1 MCVCIIYMCVYV
13 CVYIYIHIYVM
24 YVLVHYLCCLLYI
37 YIYKYIYTYIYIC
50 IYINIHIYVYIY
62 IYIYIKYNT
71 LKKNYIKRSIIFSQT
86 LRLKRICSQK
96 SDLDFH
102 VQELK
107 NWFSKWGYPVKVI
120 SEQVNRA
127 LR

>member
-1 MCVCIIYMCVYV
+1 MYYIYVCVCM
-13 CVYIYIHIYVM
+13 CVYIYTYICNVCVSSLFM
-24 YVLVHYLCCLLYI
+24 LLIIYI
-37 YIYKYIYTYIYIC
+37 YIYKYIYTYIYMHIHKYTYIC
-50 IYINIHIYVYIY
+50 IY

-102 VQELK
+102 LQELK

>member
-13 CVYIYIHIYVM
+13 CVYMYIHIYVM

-37 YIYKYIYTYIYIC
+37 YIYKYIYTYIYMHIHKYTYIC
-50 IYINIHIYVYIY
+50 IY